1 MRTNNTKVSL
11 PVPKIAWRVLAVAS
25 SVGLVASFIQ
35 TVERINY
42 AKNPEVALSC
52 DLNSIFSCT
61 NVFDAWQSSVFGFSN
76 SLMCIVFF
84 AVTLGTALA
93 GATGSNLQKNLRLTM
108 HFFSIF
114 FLGFGAWYLWQS
126 AYVIGAL
133 CIFCIGCYGGVIAMN
148 WAWLRINAQ
157 DLLLSSKN
165 KKLLQKCFR
174 SGADTFGWLIYT
186 VAVAALLAF
195 KFI

>member
-1 MRTNNTKVSL
+1 MSSL
-11 PVPKIAWRVLAVAS
+11 TSSKIIGRAWSLLALGSA
-25 SVGLVASFIQ
+25 VGLLASFIQ

-42 AKNPEVALSC
+42 AKNPQVALSC

-84 AVTLGTALA
+84 ALTLGAALA
-93 GATGSNLQKNLRLTM
+93 GLTGSNLQKHLRLTLQ
-108 HFFSIF
+108 FFSLF

-133 CIFCIGCYGGVIAMN
+133 CIFCIGCYGSVIVMN
-148 WAWLRINAQ
+148 WAWLRINAN
-157 DLLLSSKN
+157 DLPLSSKG
-165 KKLLQKCFR
+165 KKVLQNCFK
-174 SGADTFGWLIYT
+174 SGADTFGWVLYGII
-186 VAVAALLAF
+186 VAGILAF
-195 KFI
+195 RFL